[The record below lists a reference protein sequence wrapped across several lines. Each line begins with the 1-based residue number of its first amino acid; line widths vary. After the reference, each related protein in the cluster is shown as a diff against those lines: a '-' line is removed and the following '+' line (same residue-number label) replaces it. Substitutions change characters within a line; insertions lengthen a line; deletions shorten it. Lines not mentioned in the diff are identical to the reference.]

1 MGGGGGWWVERVGR
15 RECARMRAG
24 SKRNKLLQSTQRG
37 PTIVNIGL
45 IVFGWVTSILCFVNT
60 SWNI

>member
-1 MGGGGGWWVERVGR
+1 MVGERVGR

-37 PTIVNIGL
+37 PTIVNKGL